1 MVPSEALALPGD
13 HAMSDDRKQ
22 YGEGNYQATCDYNAR
37 TKRFIDSG
45 KVDEA
50 AAKAEPRNEAE
61 AEEMREAEEIGKRH
75 MKEEDPALRR
85 KAGPGGQA

>member
-1 MVPSEALALPGD
+1 
-13 HAMSDDRKQ
+13 MSDDKKQ
-22 YGEGNYQATCDYNAR
+22 YGEGNYQATRDYNAR

-50 AAKAEPRNEAE
+50 AGNAAPRSEAE

-75 MKEEDPALRR
+75 MKEEDPELRR
-85 KAGPGGQA
+85 KAGPGGRA